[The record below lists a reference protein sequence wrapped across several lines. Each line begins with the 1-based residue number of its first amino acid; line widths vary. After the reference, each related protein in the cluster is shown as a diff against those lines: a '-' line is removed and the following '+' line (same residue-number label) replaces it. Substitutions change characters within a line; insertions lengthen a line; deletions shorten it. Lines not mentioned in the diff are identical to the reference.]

1 MNVQTRN
8 IAATSIIPVERI
20 REARAAFPQGR
31 ISYDAEFELPDFTAL
46 ADLVSLFAGMNLDC
60 DGLRYRSNGTLRV
73 LLRDRVGTDA
83 RLAVPSAVPAT
94 GLKLIRWTTVLG
106 MPEEQANSEPE
117 LLSRVATCPD

>member
-1 MNVQTRN
+1 MNVQTRH

-20 REARAAFPQGR
+20 REARAAFPGSR

-73 LLRDRVGTDA
+73 LLRDGAGTDA
-83 RLAVPSAVPAT
+83 RLAGPPAAPT
-94 GLKLIRWTTVLG
+94 SGLKLIRWTTVLG
-106 MPEEQANSEPE
+106 MPEEHASSEPE
-117 LLSRVATCPD
+117 PSSRVATRPD